1 MNTIKEEEMIKKHK
15 FWMLTAVIM
24 IAAMSLFACAPAE
37 TLEPTE
43 APAQESPTEAPPEE
57 EPEAPPPEEEPE
69 EPEAPPPAEKTSI
82 TILIPDNPS
91 EFHGYG
97 AGTGFEEAI
106 SEMVMLSVAEID
118 DQGNYYP
125 ELATEIPT
133 VENGGVVMDEET
145 WETTVTWHLRDDIY
159 WEDGEQVTA
168 DDVIFTWDAVQAAEI
183 WSSAADATES
193 VEKVDDFTFVVN
205 YYYPNPEYVI
215 HFGGEDFPIYAEH
228 YCDADQGYWE
238 WDCNRQPLSA
248 GPYILEEWVADDH
261 LTFVRNEN
269 YYEEGKPYIDE
280 VIFRIVPEESVK
292 RTIMDEGDA
301 DVHYWPAENN
311 AISYQEE
318 GNGTKYAVSPTE
330 RWIMKLF
337 PNTKAWGEPPG
348 EEETPHAFLADKR
361 VRHALR
367 MAIDVDTIINDIFLG
382 FGEPVWSEFFRPPFE
397 DNCGI
402 PRPEFDPEGAAAL
415 LEEAGWVDTDGDGV
429 RECRGCEHAEEGD
442 LMSMEFVIY
451 AEYGETLELA
461 QQFIAEAWAD
471 LGVQTDLQIIE
482 GAVLWAQVDDGGT
495 ELAGQFEMDMWDN
508 GYAGVDP
515 TSYLWD
521 YYYYASDSEWNLPN
535 WTGEEAE
542 TVAALIDEL
551 YTVDEEY
558 RMEVFCEIAW
568 ILEEELPQPVLF
580 STLEMFGLSDRM
592 QGIRPSAFDILTW
605 NVADWTV
612 SE

>member
-1 MNTIKEEEMIKKHK
+1 MLKLGHYKKLALVVT
-15 FWMLTAVIM
+15 FILM
-24 IAAMSLFACAPAE
+24 AALVFGCAPQETLEAPAE
-37 TLEPTE
+37 EPGV
-43 APAQESPTEAPPEE
+43 E
-57 EPEAPPPEEEPE
+57 EPAPE
-69 EPEAPPPAEKTSI
+69 EPAADEPAAKTSI
-82 TILIPDNPS
+82 TILIPDNPA

-106 SEMVMLSVAEID
+106 SEMVMLSVAEVD
-118 DQGNYYP
+118 DLGNYFP

-193 VEKVDDFTFVVN
+193 VEKIDDFTFVVN
-205 YYYPNPEYVI
+205 YYYPNPEYAI
-215 HFGGEDFPIYAEH
+215 HFGGEDFPIFAEH
-228 YCDADQGYWE
+228 YCDADQGYYE
-238 WDCNRQPLSA
+238 WDCNRQPLSS
-248 GPYILEEWVADDH
+248 GPYTLKEWVADDH

-269 YYEEGKPYIDE
+269 YYEEGKPVIDE
-280 VIFRIVPEESVK
+280 VIFQVVPEESVK
-292 RTIMDEGDA
+292 RAIMDEGDA

-311 AISYQEE
+311 AISYQEA
-318 GNGTKYAVSPTE
+318 GNGTKWAASPTE
-330 RWIMKLF
+330 RWIMKIF
-337 PNTKAWGEPPG
+337 PNTKARGDTPG
-348 EEETPHAFLADKR
+348 AETIPHPILADKR
-361 VRHALR
+361 VRQALR

-397 DNCGI
+397 DSCGI
-402 PRPEFDPEGAAAL
+402 PRPAYDPEGAAAL

-429 RECRGCEHAEEGD
+429 RECHGCEYAEEGD
-442 LMSMEFVIY
+442 LMTMEFMIY
-451 AEYGETLELA
+451 AEYGETLEFA
-461 QQFIAEAWAD
+461 QQFIAEAWSD
-471 LGVQTDLQIIE
+471 IGLQTELSIVE
-482 GAVLWAQVDDGGT
+482 GAVLWAQVEDGGI
-495 ELAGQFEMDMWDN
+495 ELAGNFDINMWDN

-521 YYYYASDSEWNLPN
+521 YYYYMEDSEWNLAN
-535 WTGEEAE
+535 WSGEEAE
-542 TVAALIDEL
+542 TVAALVDEL

-558 RMEVFCEIAW
+558 RLEVFCDIAL
-568 ILEEELPQPVLF
+568 ILEEELPAFELF

-592 QGIRPSAFDILTW
+592 QGVKPTAFDILTW